1 MTNEIKEIYL
11 SNLEW
16 TKTHDNDIKV
26 NDDMGGVIGNIVF
39 KDNMSYEEFQKLFKS
54 GYFILCDKDYITN
67 LQHHLV
73 YCLKYETGAG
83 IRDCKMAL
91 EKCDYNYNIAY
102 KYLRLISDG
111 VARWKI
117 VDGQRVKWTDE
128 DYIKCA
134 RGDE

>member
-1 MTNEIKEIYL
+1 MTNEIKEIL
-11 SNLEW
+11 FLLHNDRLTDSGKRKLE
-16 TKTHDNDIKV
+16 
-26 NDDMGGVIGNIVF
+26 
-39 KDNMSYEEFQKLFKS
+39 
-54 GYFILCDKDYITN
+54 DYIN
-67 LQHHLV
+67 DLQRQLV

-83 IRDCKMAL
+83 IRDCKIAL
-91 EKCDYNYNIAY
+91 EKCNYNYNTAY

-134 RGDE
+134 RGNE

>member
-1 MTNEIKEIYL
+1 MTNEIKEILDKLKDKNNYISHSMILL
-11 SNLEW
+11 S
-16 TKTHDNDIKV
+16 
-26 NDDMGGVIGNIVF
+26 
-39 KDNMSYEEFQKLFKS
+39 SEETTT
-54 GYFILCDKDYITN
+54 ILDYITN
-67 LQHHLV
+67 LQRQLV

-91 EKCDYNYNIAY
+91 EKCDYNYNTAY